1 MAFGVPYQGARLEGV
16 YPMADVAPNYEERQE
31 FWKPAGFPRPEPAPA
46 DTNELS
52 CRQCGGDLIAASRF
66 CHVCGTDRE
75 PVLAAFAW
83 RRFPSW
89 QDFVSLRDA
98 LGQSTAS
105 LVALLLGCVCLSAA
119 LLTSFVFTAAT
130 LLDWQAVQLWRI
142 EWMLAALALFA
153 AGILLK
159 KTRK

>member
-1 MAFGVPYQGARLEGV
+1 
-16 YPMADVAPNYEERQE
+16 MADVAPNYEERQE
-31 FWKPAGFPRPEPAPA
+31 FWKPAGFPRPESAPVKA
-46 DTNELS
+46 EEHS
-52 CRQCGGDLIAASRF
+52 CRQCGGDLIVGSQF
-66 CHVCGTDRE
+66 CHVCGADRH
-75 PVLAAFAW
+75 PVLTASSAW

-89 QDFVSLRDA
+89 HDFISIRDA

-105 LVALLLGCVCLSAA
+105 LVSLLLGCVCLSAA

-142 EWMLAALALFA
+142 EWLLAAIALFV

-159 KTRK
+159 KARK

>member
-1 MAFGVPYQGARLEGV
+1 
-16 YPMADVAPNYEERQE
+16 MADVAPNYEERQD

-46 DTNELS
+46 DTNERS
-52 CRQCGGDLIAASRF
+52 CRQCGGDLIAGSQF
-66 CHVCGTDRE
+66 CHVCGTDRQL
-75 PVLAAFAW
+75 VLTASAW

-89 QDFVSLRDA
+89 HSFTTLRDA

-105 LVALLLGCVCLSAA
+105 LVVFFLGCVCLSAA
-119 LLTSFVFTAAT
+119 VLTSFVFTAST

-142 EWMLAALALFA
+142 EWLLAAIALFA

-159 KTRK
+159 RNRQ